1 LCRLIYKYI
10 CVVDYS
16 TDRHIAS
23 ERIYGASA
31 AEDVENMR
39 TEELEGLILMTL
51 GTREFYGYE
60 VQKQLASNNIKVGI
74 SRLYRIL
81 NGMLRKRLLEDRWEK
96 SGHGP
101 NKRVYRLSAEGRKE
115 RNKSLLKAIEVVHS
129 FYSEYLRN
137 LPKKADVFRKICR
150 LICRE
155 LKGRDNVALVTT
167 KFSVA
172 HERVLRALHDE
183 VPEAKIFLIKP
194 KSLKADLNLE
204 YVVLL
209 DGAYDNCPLK
219 NSYVDL
225 LVVGGVPGKD
235 AIEKCLREWHR
246 VLKQD
251 GTLAV
256 STPSV
261 LVEKYEDPLSIGN
274 FVEKFEH
281 ETLEKEAFLDGTLL
295 KSLLKNSCAEARW
308 EKIAHISIFL
318 GLRHRPSA
326 R

>member
-1 LCRLIYKYI
+1 
-10 CVVDYS
+10 
-16 TDRHIAS
+16 
-23 ERIYGASA
+23 
-31 AEDVENMR
+31 MR

-51 GTREFYGYE
+51 GAREFYGYE
-60 VQKQLASNNIKVGI
+60 VQKQLASGNIKVSV

-101 NKRVYRLSAEGRKE
+101 NKRVYRLSVEGRKE

-137 LPKKADVFRKICR
+137 LPKKADVFRKICS
-150 LICRE
+150 LVCKGLE
-155 LKGRDNVALVTT
+155 GRDNVALVTT
-167 KFSVA
+167 RFSVA

-183 VPEAKIFLIKP
+183 VRGAKIFLIKP
-194 KSLKADLNLE
+194 KSLKVDSNLE
-204 YVVLL
+204 HMVLL
-209 DGAYDNCPLK
+209 DGTYDNVPLK
-219 NSYVDL
+219 NSYLDL
-225 LVVGGVPGKD
+225 LIVGGVPGRD
-235 AIEKCLREWHR
+235 ALEKCLREWQR

-274 FVEKFEH
+274 FVERFEH

-295 KSLLKNSCAEARW
+295 KGLLKNSCAEARW

-326 R
+326 K